1 MINFDLIQTA
11 LPHLLRGTIITL
23 EITFLSLL
31 IGFIGG
37 TILAIIQ
44 TSGPRFLYYA
54 VEMYA
59 TLIRGTPMLIQIFF
73 LNFVLLPALHLPIS
87 VFWGAVIAIGLN
99 SSAYVSQ
106 IVRSGIKSV
115 SAGQIEAAKTLGIK
129 QGDIMRFI
137 ILPQAIRI
145 ILPALGNESI
155 TLIKD
160 SSLASLI
167 GVMELYNE
175 GRVVISQTYDS
186 LTIFAAMAAI
196 YLFLTCTISFILTR
210 IEKRLQWHTA
220 D

>member
-1 MINFDLIQTA
+1 MINIDLIQTA
-11 LPHLLRGTIITL
+11 LPHLMRGTIITL
-23 EITFLSLL
+23 EITVFSLL
-31 IGFIGG
+31 IGFFGG
-37 TILAIIQ
+37 TMLAIMQ
-44 TSGPRFLYYA
+44 ANGPRFLYYA
-54 VEMYA
+54 VEMYV

-73 LNFVLLPALHLPIS
+73 LNFVLLPALHIPIS
-87 VFWGAVIAIGLN
+87 VFWGAVIAIGIN

-115 SAGQIEAAKTLGIK
+115 SIGQIEAARTLGIK
-129 QGDIMRFI
+129 QGDVMRFI
-137 ILPQAIRI
+137 VLPQAIRT

-155 TLIKD
+155 TLVKD

-196 YLFLTCTISFILTR
+196 YLLLTCTISFILR
-210 IEKRLQWHTA
+210 KIEKRLQWSSTE
-220 D
+220 